1 MEGPAPEGLPKGG
14 VVCRP
19 VPAWS
24 GAGRLGRCGAHAGV
38 VHLDLLY
45 LVEVG
50 RSKFADEITVQ
61 IGIAEIHYELSQG
74 Y

>member
-1 MEGPAPEGLPKGG
+1 MPGARAPLLERPFLCRVAKMRRARRRRDPA
-14 VVCRP
+14 
-19 VPAWS
+19 
-24 GAGRLGRCGAHAGV
+24 
-38 VHLDLLY
+38 LLY

-61 IGIAEIHYELSQG
+61 IGIAEIHYGLSQG